1 MAVKRVILQQFSMQ
15 LNYLNKERS
24 NIYQPA
30 VKSNGD
36 GNQLVDQDRSERDE
50 CEDSSSTISPVSP
63 PTDEEK
69 FGPGARTSS
78 VRVVN
83 NQHCDIFENTKNI
96 LTSALDNLAEL
107 NDKLP
112 ETSDKRVG
120 IKPEENWRYRSG
132 VDNKYYPF
140 NYKNQG
146 RNNVHFEGPA
156 KFGKKR
162 PAHNHHYQPNV
173 GYFCGAG
180 IVKRVNGGVEIRRGV
195 RSCGAQVRF
204 GGQEYENWRNE
215 CTQAP
220 SSSSSSSPD
229 NVIGLSPPNESLLM
243 KRRLS
248 SRQSLSAKYY
258 EGNPINSS
266 INTIKSASLKLQPM
280 VMQRAEPCSS

>member
-24 NIYQPA
+24 NIYQPS
-30 VKSNGD
+30 VKSPES
-36 GNQLVDQDRSERDE
+36 NQLVDQDRSERDE
-50 CEDSSSTISPVSP
+50 CNSSSTNSPVSP
-63 PTDEEK
+63 PTDEEGQS
-69 FGPGARTSS
+69 FGPKARTSS

-112 ETSDKRVG
+112 ETSDKRVS

-132 VDNKYYPF
+132 TDNKYYPF

-162 PAHNHHYQPNV
+162 PAHNHHFQPNV

-180 IVKRVNGGVEIRRGV
+180 IVKRMNGGGIEIRKGI
-195 RSCGAQVRF
+195 RSCSTQVRF

-215 CTQAP
+215 CTLAP

-248 SRQSLSAKYY
+248 SRQSLSTAKYY

-280 VMQRAEPCSS
+280 TCSS